1 LGAKTKKGKK
11 MQTAI
16 LVISIMNMIIPP
28 LAIGFFIIPSYSNH
42 NMVKGDGSRIDFLT
56 MIVTCIV
63 LMMASVVGGIN
74 AYIAY
79 HDREYL
85 NTSHGVV
92 EIQYD
97 EIEAY
102 HYAE

>member
-1 LGAKTKKGKK
+1 

-16 LVISIMNMIIPP
+16 LIISIMIMISPP
-28 LAIGFFIIPSYSNH
+28 LVIGFVITPSYYNH
-42 NMVKGDGSRIDFLT
+42 NMAKDEGSRIDFLD
-56 MIVTCIV
+56 MIAICMV

-79 HDREYL
+79 HDREYR

>member
-1 LGAKTKKGKK
+1 

-16 LVISIMNMIIPP
+16 LVISIMIMIIPP
-28 LAIGFFIIPSYSNH
+28 LVIGFVITPSYYNQ
-42 NMVKGDGSRIDFLT
+42 NMAKDEGSRIDFLD
-56 MIVTCIV
+56 MIAICVV

-79 HDREYL
+79 HDQGYR
-85 NTSHGVV
+85 NTGHGVV

>member
-1 LGAKTKKGKK
+1 

-16 LVISIMNMIIPP
+16 LVISILNMIIPP
-28 LAIGFFIIPSYSNH
+28 LAIGFVIIPSYSNH
-42 NMVKGDGSRIDFLT
+42 NMVKGEGSRIDFLI
-56 MIVTCIV
+56 MIVICIV

-79 HDREYL
+79 HDREYHD
-85 NTSHGVV
+85 TSHGVV

>member
-1 LGAKTKKGKK
+1 MAK
-11 MQTAI
+11 
-16 LVISIMNMIIPP
+16 
-28 LAIGFFIIPSYSNH
+28 
-42 NMVKGDGSRIDFLT
+42 DEGSRIDFLD
-56 MIVTCIV
+56 MIAICMV

-79 HDREYL
+79 HDREYHD
-85 NTSHGVV
+85 TSHGVV